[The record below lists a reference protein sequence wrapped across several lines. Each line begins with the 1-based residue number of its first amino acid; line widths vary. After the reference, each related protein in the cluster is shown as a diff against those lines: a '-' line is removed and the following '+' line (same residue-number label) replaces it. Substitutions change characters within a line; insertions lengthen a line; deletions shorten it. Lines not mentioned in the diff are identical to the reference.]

1 MSNRLFSYLASGV
14 LPRSLLVGL
23 RFGPCVATD
32 CARLAKKYTPGCPMA
47 LGFAF
52 FRPTWLVRT
61 LPGRPGDA
69 PGLNFRGQNDGFFGV
84 CRFGCARFP
93 TTSRPLRNTAWAHE
107 FQASGLSRSS
117 QHRAKTCFERC
128 SGKGLHWQRARQRP
142 SSSPREPT
150 WRLRRPTWRP
160 GPPTWR
166 PRRRTWW
173 PRRPNLAF
181 RGRSKRGPERPRV
194 GRERPNYPRSKFCRY
209 FVVFLSI
216 F

>member
-1 MSNRLFSYLASGV
+1 M
-14 LPRSLLVGL
+14 RSSLGL
-23 RFGPCVATD
+23 RFASS
-32 CARLAKKYTPGCPMA
+32 CALFAPLAKKQSLGSPIA

-52 FRPTWLVRT
+52 FRPTWFVRM

-69 PGLNFRGQNDGFFGV
+69 PGFNFRGQNDGFFDV

-93 TTSRPLRNTAWAHE
+93 TTSRLLRNTAWAHE